1 MNAINFRFIL
11 VCLAGVMLCAQM
23 AFADGADP
31 HTGNSGDGA
40 GAGKSASEPAK
51 VAERKASGKRDPK
64 KIEQGKYSKSTK
76 KAGSKKASSRK
87 KVKKSKKGSAS
98 GEDKASSQVAF
109 SAEEIERY
117 RAMPFE
123 TWESPRETSTIG
135 LPIEPG
141 FAQPYPYGNLLRQ
154 YDGNNCRH
162 RGLDIGTVGE
172 INGGMGSVVNAVV
185 KSKITLIGKTGG
197 DIGEFGRQDKRTG
210 EAIRTGRKYPRQILV
225 PGYGLVYPLS
235 LDYGRWRSG
244 TVVVTKVL
252 EGPLKDYTIRYMHL
266 ATVRPDLKVGDIV
279 EAGEHL
285 ALMGSTAV
293 MDSPPH
299 VHIDMET
306 PTGAR
311 DDLAPY
317 IGLKETKSHCRP
329 SKSSKKSSKSTKK
342 SSKSAKKSTKSSK
355 SVKSSST
362 SKSVS
367 SAGITKRSRSSYVQG
382 SKPSVAPEIRELQR

>member
-1 MNAINFRFIL
+1 MSAMKFRFVL
-11 VCLAGVMLCAQM
+11 VCFACVMLCAQM
-23 AFADGADP
+23 AFADGTDP

-51 VAERKASGKRDPK
+51 VAEKKASGKSDPK

-76 KAGSKKASSRK
+76 KAGSKNSSSRK
-87 KVKKSKKGSAS
+87 KNKKSKKGKGS
-98 GEDKASSQVAF
+98 EDKASLQVAF

-141 FAQPYPYGNLLRQ
+141 FAQPYPYENLLRQ

-172 INGGMGSVVNAVV
+172 KNGGMGTVVNAVV

-197 DIGEFGRQDKRTG
+197 DIGEFGRLDKRTG
-210 EAIRTGRKYPRQILV
+210 EGIRTGRKYPRQILV

-317 IGLKETKSHCRP
+317 IGLKETKSHCRS
-329 SKSSKKSSKSTKK
+329 SKNSKKSSKSTKK
-342 SSKSAKKSTKSSK
+342 SSKNAKKSTRSSK
-355 SVKSSST
+355 SSGASKTVSST
-362 SKSVS
+362 
-367 SAGITKRSRSSYVQG
+367 GITKRSRASYVQS
-382 SKPSVAPEIRELQR
+382 SKPTVAPETRELQR

>member
-1 MNAINFRFIL
+1 MDINMKIIFRFVLI
-11 VCLAGVMLCAQM
+11 CLAGMMLFVQT
-23 AFADGADP
+23 AFADGAAGD
-31 HTGNSGDGA
+31 SGSSGTSTA
-40 GAGKSASEPAK
+40 AKEPAK
-51 VAERKASGKRDPK
+51 VSAK
-64 KIEQGKYSKSTK
+64 KSSSSKKNEQGKYSKSTK
-76 KAGSKKASSRK
+76 KASSKKSGASSK
-87 KVKKSKKGSAS
+87 KSKKSKKG
-98 GEDKASSQVAF
+98 KASSESSSSSQLEF
-109 SAEEIERY
+109 SAEEIEQY

-141 FAQPYPYGNLLRQ
+141 FAQPYPYNNLLRQ
-154 YDGNNCRH
+154 YDGNRCRH

-172 INGGMGSVVNAVV
+172 KNGGMGTVVNAVV
-185 KSKITLIGKTGG
+185 RSKITLIGKTGG
-197 DIGEFGRQDKRTG
+197 DIGEFGRQDKRG
-210 EAIRTGRKYPRQILV
+210 GDAIRTGRKYPRQILV
-225 PGYGLVYPLS
+225 PGYGIVYPMS

-252 EGPLKDYTIRYMHL
+252 DGPLKDYTIRYMHL

-279 EAGEHL
+279 DAGEHL

-317 IGLKETKSHCRP
+317 IGLHETKSHCGS
-329 SKSSKKSSKSTKK
+329 SKSSKNSKKSSKSSKSSSKK
-342 SSKSAKKSTKSSK
+342 SSSKSAKKSSA
-355 SVKSSST
+355 

-367 SAGITKRSRSSYVQG
+367 STGITKRSRESYVQN
-382 SKPSVAPEIRELQR
+382 SKPAVAPETRELQR

>member
-1 MNAINFRFIL
+1 MDINMKVIFRFVLI
-11 VCLAGVMLCAQM
+11 CLAGMMLFAQT
-23 AFADGADP
+23 AFADGAAGD
-31 HTGNSGDGA
+31 SGSSSSST
-40 GAGKSASEPAK
+40 SAKEPAK
-51 VAERKASGKRDPK
+51 VSAKKASSSK
-64 KIEQGKYSKSTK
+64 KSDQGKYSKSTK
-76 KAGSKKASSRK
+76 KASSKKSGSSS
-87 KVKKSKKGSAS
+87 KKSKKSQKG
-98 GEDKASSQVAF
+98 KASSEGSSSQLEF
-109 SAEEIERY
+109 SAEEIEQY

-154 YDGNNCRH
+154 YDGNRCRH

-172 INGGMGSVVNAVV
+172 KNGGMGSVVNAVV
-185 KSKITLIGKTGG
+185 RSKITLIGLTGG
-197 DIGEFGRQDKRTG
+197 DIGEFGRQDKRSG
-210 EAIRTGRKYPRQILV
+210 DAIRTGRKYPRQILV
-225 PGYGLVYPLS
+225 PGYGIVYPMS

-252 EGPLKDYTIRYMHL
+252 DGPLKDYTIRYMHL

-317 IGLKETKSHCRP
+317 IGLKETKSHCGS
-329 SKSSKKSSKSTKK
+329 SKSSKSS
-342 SSKSAKKSTKSSK
+342 KKSTKSSK
-355 SVKSSST
+355 TSSKKSSGKST
-362 SKSVS
+362 KTSGASKTVS
-367 SAGITKRSRSSYVQG
+367 GAGITKRSRESYVQKATA
-382 SKPSVAPEIRELQR
+382 SAVAPETRELQR

>member
-1 MNAINFRFIL
+1 MKISFRFVLI
-11 VCLAGVMLCAQM
+11 CLAVVMLCAQT
-23 AFADGADP
+23 AFAEGTDT
-31 HTGNSGDGA
+31 HTGDSGTGSS
-40 GAGKSASEPAK
+40 SASAPSK
-51 VAERKASGKRDPK
+51 VSEKKSSSGSSQKS
-64 KIEQGKYSKSTK
+64 QGKYSKSTQS
-76 KAGSKKASSRK
+76 KASKKTSKNTK
-87 KVKKSKKGSAS
+87 KGSKSKKG
-98 GEDKASSQVAF
+98 KASSEESSSSQLEF
-109 SAEEIERY
+109 SAEEIEQY

-154 YDGNNCRH
+154 YDGNRCRH

-172 INGGMGSVVNAVV
+172 KNGGMGSVVNAVV
-185 KSKITLIGKTGG
+185 RSKITLIGKTGG

-210 EAIRTGRKYPRQILV
+210 DAIRTGRKYPRQILV
-225 PGYGLVYPLS
+225 PGYGIVYPMS

-252 EGPLKDYTIRYMHL
+252 DGPLQDYTIRYMHL

-317 IGLKETKSHCRP
+317 IGLKETKSHCGS
-329 SKSSKKSSKSTKK
+329 SKSSKNS
-342 SSKSAKKSTKSSK
+342 KKSTKSSK
-355 SVKSSST
+355 TSSKKSSGKST
-362 SKSVS
+362 KTSGASKTVS
-367 SAGITKRSRSSYVQG
+367 GAGITKRSRESYVQKATA
-382 SKPSVAPEIRELQR
+382 SAVAPETRELQR